1 MGALDQPSGDR
12 HVKRKSAHAGLSATT
27 FHSGVH
33 LEERQLEAAEEAC
46 PLCLSEKPRAPVLRL
61 QSDPDVELLSCETCG
76 GYSAS
81 RMPTPETLRD
91 YYRDYYDD
99 AERRIT
105 FDLPQRLAL
114 HIFRRAFPAAPPS
127 RRIDLLDFGGG
138 DAEIARRIANG
149 LLEAGA
155 PSVHILLVDYNA
167 EVVPSDSARISLER
181 VETLERVEK
190 RAFDLVV
197 ASAILEHIPRPRR
210 DLTSLFD
217 ALGPGGVL
225 YIRTPSVLPLLKLC
239 GRFGIRSD
247 FTFPGHVHDLG
258 QRFWGTILSHLSLQ
272 GTIDLLD
279 ARPSLVETT
288 LRNHPF
294 RTVAAHLLKA
304 PWHLLGRSWGFVGG
318 WEAFFQRRAWP

>member
-1 MGALDQPSGDR
+1 MR
-12 HVKRKSAHAGLSATT
+12 KKSAHAGLPATT

-33 LEERQLEAAEEAC
+33 LEERQLEAAERAC
-46 PLCLSEKPRAPVLRL
+46 PLCLSEKPRSSVLRL
-61 QSDPDVELLSCETCG
+61 QSGPDVELLSCETCG

-81 RMPTPETLRD
+81 RMPTPEALRD
-91 YYRDYYDD
+91 YYRDYYED
-99 AERRIT
+99 ADQRIT

-167 EVVPSDSARISLER
+167 EVRPSDSARISLER

-190 RAFDLVV
+190 GAFDLVV

-210 DLTSLFD
+210 DLASLFD
-217 ALGPGGVL
+217 ALGPGGVF
-225 YIRTPSVLPLLKLC
+225 YARTPSVVPLLKLC
-239 GRFGIRSD
+239 GRFGMRCD

-258 QRFWGTILSHLSLQ
+258 QKFWRTILSHLSLQ
-272 GTIDLLD
+272 GTIDVLD
-279 ARPSLVETT
+279 ARPSPVETT

-294 RTVAAHLLKA
+294 RTVAAQLLKA
-304 PWHLLGRSWGFVGG
+304 PWHLLGSSWGFVGG
-318 WEAFFQRRAWP
+318 WEVFFQRRGSP